1 MKRFPISIYRWV
13 DNDYTPE
20 AWGELKLKENE
31 LFVKLTCI
39 EKDPLARFTSYPDAS
54 VHKDSCLEFFFSVND
69 LQPRYINFEANAIG
83 GYYCSYHVTRQDKT
97 FITPFTENGSPKA
110 SILSDRWTVEATFD
124 VREILKHFGA
134 DELDSIAV
142 NFYKCGDET
151 EFPHF
156 GMWNEVKVAE
166 PSFHEPAFFVNVP
179 LEELK

>member
-1 MKRFPISIYRWV
+1 MKKFPISIYRWV

-20 AWGELKLKENE
+20 AWGELSLNDND
-31 LFVKLTCI
+31 LHVKLTCI
-39 EKDPLARFTSYPDAS
+39 EKDPLARFTNFPDAA
-54 VHKDSCLEFFFSVND
+54 VHKDSCLEFFFTLNG
-69 LQPRYINFEANAIG
+69 LFPTYINFEANAIG
-83 GYYCSYHVTRQDKT
+83 GYYCSYHTTRQDKT
-97 FITPFTENGSPKA
+97 FITPFTRDGFPKA
-110 SILSDRWTVEATFD
+110 TVSNDRWTVEATFD
-124 VREILKHFGA
+124 VSEILKCFGA
-134 DELDSIAV
+134 DELTSIAV